1 MIKITHTCNLK
12 VREKVGEWLQI
23 VNYCWYFHAWSG
35 LQQRYNELVWQTK
48 NRRAGGT
55 WGSWHLILSSDT
67 WRETDTDW
75 GPHWPWPPRQGLSP
89 MHTLRSYRFLG
100 FFMLLLNTSTSVSQI
115 IWELILQSYTTPHS
129 REDGAKLQR
138 AFSPGNYGEW
148 LLDPVLLGLYFR

>member
-12 VREKVGEWLQI
+12 VWEKVGEWLQI
-23 VNYCWYFHAWSG
+23 INYCWYFHVWSG
-35 LQQRYNELVWQTK
+35 LKQRYNELVWQTK
-48 NRRAGGT
+48 TRRAGGT

-67 WRETDTDW
+67 WRQTDTDW
-75 GPHWPWPPRQGLSP
+75 GPHRPWPPRQGLSP
-89 MHTLRSYRFLG
+89 MHTLRSYRFLD

-115 IWELILQSYTTPHS
+115 IWELLLQSYTTARS

-138 AFSPGNYGEW
+138 AFSLGNYGEW